1 MQTRTMTST
10 GATIYRFDDFQLNPL
25 GRELRRNGEPVE
37 LAASA
42 FDCLVY
48 LVEHRERPVGKDE
61 LISAVWGRTD
71 VSDNLLAQTI
81 VRLRRALGDAG
92 TEQRCIKTVPRVG
105 YRWALDTQ
113 VVHTATEA
121 TPPPVAAAA
130 DAGDRRKT
138 LPIRRSLW
146 ISLFVTLA
154 LALVYA
160 GWQMQG
166 NRAAK
171 ANFQFHQSAAVVLP
185 VEVVAPDDWKWLHL
199 GMMDMIAT
207 RLRDAKVPTESS
219 QEVLALLKD
228 TDDTSGARFS
238 SYALVVHARAELSG
252 DHWRVDLDAKSK
264 DGRVWKAEATGSDV
278 LVAARTASDLLLAQ
292 LGYTSHS
299 SGLSLT
305 GGTVQEYLQ
314 RIDAARLAGQPQ
326 TARELIDHAP
336 PDVRN
341 HHEIA
346 YFSASLECD
355 EGHADACQQQL
366 EALLK
371 QLPDKQENVLRGEIL
386 TVLGSLHSNRREW
399 AQATSALDEAIRVL
413 QVDKNFGALATAYLS
428 RGYLNQNLWKLE
440 EATADLGR
448 ARVNYSLAGELVGV
462 AKSDFAMGVLALRRS
477 QPDAAA
483 TLLQHAYD
491 QFVSMGMRSM
501 LLSTLDAL
509 AYAQQ
514 MLLKFPDELA
524 TTDHFWPLDEKAKDF
539 GFVGDD
545 MRRELSSVRAT
556 ALADN
561 GRTAEA
567 KALFERV
574 LNETEAEK
582 DPGLHAQVSKSLAV
596 LALDS
601 GDNDRAAA
609 LAADAMTPALE
620 EDDQRDYAE
629 VWLTRITALQRT
641 GKTDQARQQIAAM
654 LAWEAGLSVKNDWT
668 HVYVLRAQAAQ
679 AWIDG
684 HRDQAI
690 EPLKRAMN
698 LADKLGVPEVIVG
711 AGQAYALALLE
722 SGHVDQAVA
731 ISGRLSAWS
740 ATDWRAAWV
749 EARVYQAL
757 GQTDS
762 WEKSRATAQQL
773 AGDRTLPAASSSG
786 EF

>member
-1 MQTRTMTST
+1 MS
-10 GATIYRFDDFQLNPL
+10 GSN
-25 GRELRRNGEPVE
+25 
-37 LAASA
+37 
-42 FDCLVY
+42 
-48 LVEHRERPVGKDE
+48 
-61 LISAVWGRTD
+61 AV
-71 VSDNLLAQTI
+71 
-81 VRLRRALGDAG
+81 
-92 TEQRCIKTVPRVG
+92 
-105 YRWALDTQ
+105 
-113 VVHTATEA
+113 
-121 TPPPVAAAA
+121 
-130 DAGDRRKT
+130 
-138 LPIRRSLW
+138 
-146 ISLFVTLA
+146 
-154 LALVYA
+154 
-160 GWQMQG
+160 
-166 NRAAK
+166 K
-171 ANFQFHQSAAVVLP
+171 ANFQFNQSAAVVLP

-238 SYALVVHARAELSG
+238 SFALVIHARAELSG

-264 DGRVWKAEATGSDV
+264 DGRAWKAQASASDV
-278 LVAARTASDLLLAQ
+278 LVAARTASDVLLAQ
-292 LGYTSHS
+292 LGYASRS

-305 GGTVQEYLQ
+305 GGTVQVQEYLQ
-314 RIDAARLAGQPQ
+314 RIDAARLAGELQ
-326 TARELIDHAP
+326 TARELIDSAP

-371 QLPDKQENVLRGEIL
+371 QLSDKQEGVLRGEIL
-386 TVLGSLHSNRREW
+386 TVLGTIHSNRREW
-399 AQATSALDEAIRVL
+399 AQAASALDQAVHVL
-413 QVDKNFGALATAYLS
+413 QGEKSFGALATAYLS

-448 ARVNYSLAGELVGV
+448 ARINYSLAGELVGV

-501 LLSTLDAL
+501 LPSTLDGL

-514 MLLKFPDELA
+514 MLLKFPEELA
-524 TTDHFWPLDEKAKDF
+524 TTDHFWPLEEKAKDF
-539 GFVGDD
+539 GFIGDD
-545 MRRELSSVRAT
+545 MRHELTSVRAT

-567 KALFERV
+567 KALWEST
-574 LNETEAEK
+574 LSDTEAEK
-582 DPGLHAQVSKSLAV
+582 EPGLHAQVSKSLAR

-609 LAADAMTPALE
+609 LAADAMKPVLE
-620 EDDQRDYAE
+620 EDDQRDYAD
-629 VWLTRITALQRT
+629 VWLLRITALQRA

-654 LAWEAGLSVKNDWT
+654 LAWESGLPVKNDWT
-668 HVYVLRAQAAQ
+668 HIYAIRAQAAQ

-684 HRDQAI
+684 RRDQAI
-690 EPLKRAMN
+690 EQLKLAMN
-698 LADKLGVPEVIVG
+698 LADKLGVPEVIVSV
-711 AGQAYALALLE
+711 GQAYALTLLDT
-722 SGHVDQAVA
+722 GHVDQAVA
-731 ISGRLSAWS
+731 ISGRLSAWN

-762 WEKSRATAQQL
+762 WQKSRNTAQQL
-773 AGDRTLPAASSSG
+773 AGDRPLPAASSA